1 MNEYLFNVIVEGEE
15 DILKTWSESI
25 YLAIDNIIC
34 MSVVDN
40 IISIEEI
47 ETKKSWDFDGDI
59 NQLRVMHRVMLEGEI
74 VN

>member
-59 NQLRVMHRVMLEGEI
+59 NQLRVLRENLGSVYL
-74 VN
+74 